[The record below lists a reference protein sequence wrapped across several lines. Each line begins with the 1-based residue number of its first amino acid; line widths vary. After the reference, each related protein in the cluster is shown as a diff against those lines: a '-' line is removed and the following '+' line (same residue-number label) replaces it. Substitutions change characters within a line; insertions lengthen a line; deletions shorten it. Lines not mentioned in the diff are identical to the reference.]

1 MNFGEF
7 ERVKYEHNILF
18 DLALQARFPDIV
30 KIQENPGEF
39 QDILRK
45 NGYPEYDSDIF
56 IPEELEDTS
65 SEEKLFRFLSA
76 DKNWQIFLTKST
88 IALGCPRNYRNYED
102 HRKRFKTVLELFREV
117 YEPSNFTHVGLRH
130 RSIANKTILP
140 HVETDIKDF
149 IPAHIFPELSA
160 SLASNIKSLQKVSPF
175 NEGDLN
181 ARIIHVF
188 SEVSGRFGNTAVEN
202 EESYI
207 IDMTCFVEKNIERT
221 DDVLSRYDRFTE
233 ITRDIFEWS
242 ITDKL
247 REVMGISS
255 S

>member
-1 MNFGEF
+1 MHFGEF
-7 ERVKYEHNILF
+7 KRVIYEHNILF
-18 DLALQARFPDIV
+18 DLALQAQFPDIV

-45 NGYPEYDSDIF
+45 NGYPEYDSDILEA
-56 IPEELEDTS
+56 EESEDAS
-65 SEEKLFRFLSA
+65 AEEKIFRFLSA
-76 DKNWQIFLTKST
+76 DKDWQIFLTKST
-88 IALGCPRNYRNYED
+88 IGLGCSGNYRNYED
-102 HRKRFKTVLELFREV
+102 HRERFKTVLELFREV
-117 YEPSNFTHVGLRH
+117 YDPSNFTHVGLRQ

-140 HVETDIKDF
+140 HVKTDIKEF
-149 IPAHIFPELSA
+149 IPDHIFPELST
-160 SLASNIKSLQKVSPF
+160 SLASSIERLRKVSHF

-188 SEVSGRFGNTAVEN
+188 SEVSGTFGNTAVEN

-207 IDMTCFVEKNIERT
+207 IDMTCFVEENIERT
-221 DDVLSRYDRFTE
+221 DDALSRYDRFTE
-233 ITRDIFEWS
+233 ITRNIFEWS

-247 REVMGISS
+247 REVLGISS